1 MNKYSFKTLLQV
13 SSLAIAAILISC
25 TDEVPE
31 ADAYGNFEA
40 NTVLVSAQVQGTLLY
55 LNANEGDILLKD
67 SVAGLIDTSDAVT
80 KRRQILA
87 QMRVLQAN
95 VASLDLQIDA
105 QNAQRDNI
113 AREVVRIGNLLKENA
128 ATQQQYDDVEG
139 KLRVQDL
146 QTQALKS
153 QQQVRAAEGIVLREQ
168 LAEVNNLID
177 KCRII
182 NPVTGTVLET
192 FAESG
197 ELVSPGRSV
206 YKIAN
211 LDYMELKFYVSGSQL
226 SSVAIGDSVNVGID
240 EEGGDMKTYPGTIT
254 WISSEVEFTPKII
267 QTREER
273 VNMVYAVKLRVKN
286 DGSFKIGMPGEV
298 FFLNNEQQ

>member
-1 MNKYSFKTLLQV
+1 MNKYSFKTLLKA
-13 SSLAIAAILISC
+13 SSLVIAAILIAC
-25 TDEVPE
+25 RDEVPE

-55 LNANEGDILLKD
+55 LNAHEGDILLKD
-67 SVAGLIDTSDAVT
+67 RVAGLIDTSDAVT

-95 VASLDLQIDA
+95 IANLVLQIDV

-192 FAESG
+192 FTESG

-226 SSVAIGDSVNVGID
+226 SSVAIGDSINVGID

-298 FFLNNEQQ
+298 FFLKNEQQ